1 MINKS
6 MKDTATE
13 LIQVFTL
20 NIFSF
25 SAITFTDIENGM
37 KVIMFLITAGFT
49 LDKWIQHRKKSK
61 GRK

>member
-1 MINKS
+1 

-13 LIQVFTL
+13 IAHVFML

-37 KVIMFLITAGFT
+37 KVIMFLVTVGFT
-49 LDKWIQHRKKSK
+49 IDKWIQHRKRAKK
-61 GRK
+61 NK